1 MKKILSLS
9 AVALFLALGAAQAN
23 ANEPAHGQVTF
34 QGRIVKDMCS
44 VPTSVWQSNVGRAN
58 GISPRTPTDPFH
70 DSACAGVAQTQSV
83 AMKPIT
89 TRSGRKGGIITVTF
103 N

>member
-1 MKKILSLS
+1 M
-9 AVALFLALGAAQAN
+9 
-23 ANEPAHGQVTF
+23 
-34 QGRIVKDMCS
+34 
-44 VPTSVWQSNVGRAN
+44 GRAN

-83 AMKPIT
+83 AMKPVT